1 VLKFGGEKAL
11 TKHLSEDALKCHLDA
26 NLDDAKISVVPQVL
40 DNTLPLMA
48 PGAHVVAVQPKQLKV
63 GVVKAKVTKIKTRLE
78 KATSQL
84 YDLESGHEPEVVLNI
99 DLGLYQME
107 DY

>member
-1 VLKFGGEKAL
+1 M
-11 TKHLSEDALKCHLDA
+11 TKHLADDALKCHLDA
-26 NLDDAKISVVPQVL
+26 NLDDAKLTVVPQVL

-48 PGAHVVAVQPKQLKV
+48 PGVQVPTAVQPKKLKAGMV
-63 GVVKAKVTKIKTRLE
+63 NAKVTKMKTRLE

-84 YDLESGHEPEVVLNI
+84 YDLESGCEPEQVLNI